1 MSHVSSIFY
10 DRCHNF
16 KFELLPNLYDDFI
29 HRSQPIKTFVMF
41 SINNNN
47 AYINIL
53 VKKWNLTIPVI
64 NAHMVCWLAVSWYSN
79 LLECIIYLDGI
90 DWDNAREYLKK
101 TRFNCIFK
109 N

>member
-1 MSHVSSIFY
+1 MKPDYSN
-10 DRCHNF
+10 DKR
-16 KFELLPNLYDDFI
+16 
-29 HRSQPIKTFVMF
+29 
-41 SINNNN
+41 
-47 AYINIL
+47 
-53 VKKWNLTIPVI
+53 
-64 NAHMVCWLAVSWYSN
+64 HMVCWLAVSCYSN